1 MAYNKISNKTQEKD
15 IKYLNKDFNSFRSDL
30 LEFSKTYFPDTFNDF
45 TEGSPGLMFMDMA
58 AYVGDVL
65 SYYVDTQL
73 QENFLDTVQERTNL
87 FHLAYTLGYR
97 PKVTSVAA
105 TNIDVFQLIPSK
117 GVTGDKSPDFDYA
130 LTLNQPG
137 SFQTDTG
144 INFSLQNKVVFS
156 HSSSFD
162 PTDISV
168 YSLDANGEPFYYLL
182 KKSTP
187 VISAERTV
195 KSFEVGDIQRFLI
208 LNLLDSEIISIESIV
223 DSDGNEYTEVPYLAQ
238 DTVFENIS
246 NVQGNTT
253 SLYEHYNET
262 PYLLKIK
269 QVPRRFVT
277 RFTADN
283 TLEIQFGSGDS
294 SKSDE
299 QILPIP
305 DNIGLG
311 GRDGRSKL
319 DQSIDPSNFL
329 HSQTYGKA
337 PSNTTLTVT
346 YLKGGGIR
354 SNVLS
359 QTINKISTLS
369 VNNRP
374 NLNGNL
380 LQFCKESLACSNPEP
395 ATGGGPGDNTEDIRL
410 NTLSNFAAQQ
420 RIITKEDYMVRTLS
434 MPSIYGSVCKTY
446 VVKSSEL
453 TTTNT
458 SLVAESSQI
467 SSNLYILGY
476 DNEKKLTPCNTAT
489 KTNLSTYLDYYK
501 PLTDSINIMD
511 AFVINLGIEF
521 EITTFKNNNNQQ
533 VLLDC
538 ISDLK
543 NYFNI
548 DKWQV
553 NQPIIESEVYNLIGN
568 VKGVQ
573 SVINV
578 KFINK
583 SGEETGYSRFRY
595 DFPSATKDGIIY
607 PSLDPSIFEVKYP
620 NTDIKGNIK
629 QY

>member
-15 IKYLNKDFNSFRSDL
+15 IKYLNKDFNTFRSSL
-30 LEFSKTYFPDTFNDF
+30 LDFTKTYYPNTFNDF

-73 QENFLDTVQERTNL
+73 QETFLDTAQERTNL

-97 PKVTSVAA
+97 PKVTSVAS
-105 TNIDVFQLIPSK
+105 TNLDIFQLIPSK
-117 GVTGDKSPDFDYA
+117 GPTGDKSPDFDYA
-130 LTLNQPG
+130 LTLSQPTVFNTEQG
-137 SFQTDTG
+137 ISFT
-144 INFSLQNKVVFS
+144 LQNSVVFE

-168 YSLDANGEPFYYLL
+168 YSVDNNGEPFYYLL

-187 VISAERTV
+187 VISAQRVTKTFDIE
-195 KSFEVGDIQRFLI
+195 DIQKFLI
-208 LNLLDSEIISIESIV
+208 LNLTDNDIISIQSII

-238 DTVFENIS
+238 DTVFEDIA
-246 NVQGNTT
+246 NVQGNTI
-253 SLYEHYNET
+253 SLYEHHAET

-269 QVPRRFVT
+269 QVPRRFAT
-277 RFTADN
+277 RFTSKDI
-283 TLEIQFGSGDS
+283 LEIQFGAGDS
-294 SKSDE
+294 SKTDE
-299 QILPIP
+299 EILPIP

-337 PSNTTLTVT
+337 PSNTTLTVN
-346 YLKGGGIR
+346 YLRGGGIS

-359 QTINKISTLS
+359 QTITQMGITTINNK
-369 VNNRP
+369 P

-380 LQFCKESLACSNPEP
+380 LSFCKESLACSNSEP
-395 ATGGGPGDNTEDIRL
+395 ATGGGSGDTTEDIRL
-410 NTLSNFAAQQ
+410 NTLANFSSQQ

-434 MPSIYGSVCKTY
+434 MPSIYGSIAKAY
-446 VVKSSEL
+446 VVKSSDL
-453 TTTNT
+453 TLNNP
-458 SLVAESSQI
+458 SNVEPSQI

-476 DNEKKLTPCNTAT
+476 NRNKKLTTCNTAT
-489 KTNLSTYLDYYK
+489 KTNLSTYLNYYK
-501 PLTDSINIMD
+501 PLTDSINLMD
-511 AFVINLGIEF
+511 AFIINFGIDF
-521 EITTFKNNNNQQ
+521 EITTFRNNNNQQ
-533 VLLDC
+533 VILNC
-538 ISDLK
+538 ISELK

-548 DKWQV
+548 DKWQI

-578 KFINK
+578 TLKNLA
-583 SGEETGYSRFRY
+583 GAENGYSKFKY
-595 DFPSATKDGIIY
+595 NFETATKQGIIY
-607 PSLDPSIFEVKYP
+607 PSLDPSIFEIKYL
-620 NTDIKGNIK
+620 NSDIKGNIK